1 MVSIL
6 KAVGREECKTDIV
19 QQMLDPESTYRFLYT
34 LEDPRNLILY
44 DTEYENVI
52 FNYQHS
58 GISFIERYMALLFQQ
73 VMTKYTLLKYIKKS
87 FDDHSLSYELN
98 IKKYEVSAPLKR
110 IKRD

>member
-19 QQMLDPESTYRFLYT
+19 AQMLDPESAYRFLYT

-44 DTEYENVI
+44 DAEYEGVT
-52 FNYQHS
+52 FAYQHS
-58 GISFIERYMALLFQQ
+58 GVAFIERYMALLFQQ

-87 FDDHSLSYELN
+87 FDDNALHHELA
-98 IKKYEVSAPLKR
+98 IKKCEASAPLKR
-110 IKRD
+110 VKRD